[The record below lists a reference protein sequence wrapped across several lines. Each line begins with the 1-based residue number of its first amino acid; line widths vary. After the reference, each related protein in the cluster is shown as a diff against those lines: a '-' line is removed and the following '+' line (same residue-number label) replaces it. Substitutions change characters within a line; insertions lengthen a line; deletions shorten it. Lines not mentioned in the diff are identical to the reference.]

1 MLDFASLPPEI
12 NSGLMYAGPGP
23 GSMLTASSAW
33 ASLSAELNTMAS
45 AYEAVI
51 AALADGSWLGPA
63 ATSMATSSQ
72 AQVAWLASTGAQ
84 AEQVAVQAAA
94 AVSAYES
101 AFIATVPP
109 PEIAANRALLMA
121 LVATNLL
128 GQNTA
133 AIMATE
139 AQYAEMWAQDA
150 AAMYG
155 YAGASSAASTLTP
168 FVTAAESANPAGLG
182 AQASAVAQAVG
193 SSTGQSAVSDTL
205 AALAGEMPA
214 PPWMGNLDTLLNA
227 IGITGHVW
235 NSNGDGIVVGGLMGD
250 LLEGLTGSQT
260 LDASSGF
267 DAFIRLISPTRLFTT
282 AFKDMD
288 GLAHS
293 AMSAMGATK
302 ASAIEAIPPVAP
314 SIPSGVPGAGVG
326 RPRQSGT
333 GRPSFGAAEL
343 GWGSPF
349 GEPRRDVGRQSRH
362 PGVVPAADSA
372 ARRKQHGRGTG
383 RGRQR
388 RARHAIRRSPLRFQ
402 ADCGAPAIGRGMT
415 APRE

>member
-23 GSMLTASSAW
+23 GPMLTASSAW
-33 ASLSAELNTMAS
+33 ASLSAELSTMAS

-51 AALADGSWLGPA
+51 AALTDGSWLGPA
-63 ATSMATSSQ
+63 AASMAASSQ
-72 AQVAWLASTGAQ
+72 AQVEWLASTGAQ
-84 AEQVAVQAAA
+84 AEQVAAQAAA

-155 YAGASSAASTLTP
+155 YAGASSTASTLAP
-168 FVTAAESANPAGLG
+168 FATAAESADPAGLG

-193 SSTGQSAVSDTL
+193 SSTGQSAMTDTL

-214 PPWMGNLDTLLNA
+214 PPWMGNLDTFLNA

-250 LLEGLTGSQT
+250 LLEGLSGSQT
-260 LDASSGF
+260 LDASTGF
-267 DAFIRLISPTRLFTT
+267 DAFIRLVSPTRLFTT
-282 AFKDMD
+282 VFKDMD

-314 SIPSGVPGAGVG
+314 SIPSGVPGAALGSLGKAELVG
-326 RPRQSGT
+326 RLSVPPNWGGVAPSVSPAVTSIGNLGTPVSSQPLTAQPVANSMGGVPVVGGT
-333 GRPSFGAAEL
+333 G
-343 GWGSPF
+343 
-349 GEPRRDVGRQSRH
+349 
-362 PGVVPAADSA
+362 
-372 ARRKQHGRGTG
+372 
-383 RGRQR
+383 
-388 RARHAIRRSPLRFQ
+388 
-402 ADCGAPAIGRGMT
+402 GRGMQFA
-415 APRE
+415 APRYGFKPTVVSRPPMGG

>member
-12 NSGLMYAGPGP
+12 NSGLMYAGPGSGP
-23 GSMLTASSAW
+23 MLTASSAW

-51 AALADGSWLGPA
+51 AALTDGSWLGPA
-63 ATSMATSSQ
+63 AASMAASSQ
-72 AQVAWLASTGAQ
+72 AQVEWLASTGVQ
-84 AEQVAVQAAA
+84 AEQVAAQAAA

-121 LVATNLL
+121 LVATNVL

-155 YAGASSAASTLTP
+155 YAGASSQASTLAP

-193 SSTGQSAVSDTL
+193 SSGAQTAVTDTL
-205 AALAGEMPA
+205 AALAGEMPT

-235 NSNGDGIVVGGLMGD
+235 NSNGDGIVVGGFMGD

-267 DAFIRLISPTRLFTT
+267 DGFIRMISPVRLFGTT
-282 AFKDMD
+282 FRDIE
-288 GLAHS
+288 GLGHN
-293 AMSAMGATK
+293 AMTAMGGAAK

-314 SIPSGVPGAGVG
+314 SISSGAPGTALGSLGKAELVGRLSVPPNWGGVAPSVSPAVTSVGNLGTPVSSQPLTAQPVANTMGGVPVG
-326 RPRQSGT
+326 GSG
-333 GRPSFGAAEL
+333 
-343 GWGSPF
+343 
-349 GEPRRDVGRQSRH
+349 
-362 PGVVPAADSA
+362 
-372 ARRKQHGRGTG
+372 
-383 RGRQR
+383 
-388 RARHAIRRSPLRFQ
+388 
-402 ADCGAPAIGRGMT
+402 GRGMQFA
-415 APRE
+415 APRYGFKPTVVARPPVGG

>member
-12 NSGLMYAGPGP
+12 NSGLMYAGPGSGP
-23 GSMLTASSAW
+23 MLTASSAW

-45 AYEAVI
+45 AYEGVI
-51 AALADGSWLGPA
+51 ASLTDGSWLGPA
-63 ATSMATSSQ
+63 AASMAASSQ
-72 AQVAWLASTGAQ
+72 AQVEWLASTGAQ
-84 AEQVAVQAAA
+84 AEQVAAQAAA

-155 YAGASSAASTLTP
+155 YAGASSQASVLAP

-193 SSTGQSAVSDTL
+193 SSSGQSAVTETL

-214 PPWMGNLDTLLNA
+214 PPWMGNLDSFLNA

-235 NSNGDGIVVGGLMGD
+235 NSNGDGIIVGGVMGD
-250 LLEGLTGSQT
+250 ILEGLTGSQT
-260 LDASSGF
+260 LDASTGF

-282 AFKDMD
+282 AFKDVD

-293 AMSAMGATK
+293 AMAATAVK
-302 ASAIEAIPPVAP
+302 ASSVAEAIPPVAP
-314 SIPSGVPGAGVG
+314 SIPSGVPGAALGSLGKAELVG
-326 RPRQSGT
+326 RLSVPPNWGGVAPSVSPAVTSLGNLGT
-333 GRPSFGAAEL
+333 PVSSQPLTAQPVANTMGGVP
-343 GWGSPF
+343 
-349 GEPRRDVGRQSRH
+349 VG
-362 PGVVPAADSA
+362 GN
-372 ARRKQHGRGTG
+372 G
-383 RGRQR
+383 
-388 RARHAIRRSPLRFQ
+388 
-402 ADCGAPAIGRGMT
+402 GRGMQFA
-415 APRE
+415 APRYGFKPTVVPRPPVGG